1 MMGGSISSFAKTTA
15 EGGAYPE
22 IQSINLSNATSGT
35 WRVAYNGEISTALAT
50 SITAA
55 GLKSALDAFVGIDNV
70 SITGS
75 SCSFTVTFGGTQ
87 STTSM
92 SQIFGDAASA
102 GCGATVRTITS
113 AYDANDQLTSISDP
127 SATINFTL
135 DNLGRATSIANTIAG
150 LTPTVSLAQNFNA
163 AGGRTEVKATI
174 GSTLDF
180 RNTYQFDTL
189 GRVTEMIQQNQAGGN
204 AVTAKL
210 SCFENCARKVVAFLR
225 LDFFSSLFLNSQ
237 RQCVMPT
244 ATRKF
249 DFIHRS

>member
-70 SITGS
+70 SVTGS
-75 SCSFTVTFGGTQ
+75 SGSLTVTFGGTQ

-102 GCGATVRTITS
+102 GCGATVRTIH
-113 AYDANDQLTSISDP
+113 Q
-127 SATINFTL
+127 
-135 DNLGRATSIANTIAG
+135 
-150 LTPTVSLAQNFNA
+150 
-163 AGGRTEVKATI
+163 
-174 GSTLDF
+174 
-180 RNTYQFDTL
+180 
-189 GRVTEMIQQNQAGGN
+189 
-204 AVTAKL
+204 
-210 SCFENCARKVVAFLR
+210 R
-225 LDFFSSLFLNSQ
+225 L
-237 RQCVMPT
+237 
-244 ATRKF
+244 
-249 DFIHRS
+249 